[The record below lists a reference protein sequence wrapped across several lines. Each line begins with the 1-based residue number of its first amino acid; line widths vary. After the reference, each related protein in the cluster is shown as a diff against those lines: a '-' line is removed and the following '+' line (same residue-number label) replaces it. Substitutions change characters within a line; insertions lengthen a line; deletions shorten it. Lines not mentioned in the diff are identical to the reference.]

1 MKKLKVFEEKTANEM
16 SVIERAKATTPPFF
30 KKLRSVGIMVGVVG
44 GALASAPIALPA
56 GIIALSGYLI
66 TAGAVITAVSSVTVD
81 TEKSPEK

>member
-16 SVIERAKATTPPFF
+16 SVIERVKATTPPFF

-44 GALASAPIALPA
+44 GALASAPIVLPA